1 MSPRIGSEAESGS
14 AATARKHTREEDRPT
29 PRLAVAPVN
38 GVQIGAPM
46 PVENIGALTAAE
58 LAELSPPEARGVTSG
73 AFSKRLGE
81 SQLDWSAL
89 RTPTP
94 LPPPPAAEPVI
105 VPSAVQPFYGKLPDR
120 SDRAELRIADL
131 SLDFANPFLGSS
143 LMPPAPSK
151 RPWLKPML
159 ITLGVVVL
167 IGAGYVGAVY
177 HVERHALSAVAN
189 WTGAERAS
197 AVSIQPQLQAATTE
211 ASPAS
216 AEIARAAAPVLAP
229 AVASRAHVH
238 EAAHT
243 TPQIVE
249 SAQNEASV
257 EQAGATATEPTTSA
271 TLATPVAEQIHT
283 ARGRRRAARVLAPAP
298 AVSAKVL
305 EEKPA
310 APSVTTATASPA
322 ATRAVAPAAS
332 LTARPVAATSQN
344 LQQDLSRT
352 QVQNGLESVRGQL
365 QSCAAG
371 AHGRTTANVTVSG
384 AGRVTYV
391 TIEGAFAG
399 TPQGSCMARALRG
412 AQFPQFATPQLRVRY
427 PFAL

>member
-1 MSPRIGSEAESGS
+1 
-14 AATARKHTREEDRPT
+14 
-29 PRLAVAPVN
+29 
-38 GVQIGAPM
+38 
-46 PVENIGALTAAE
+46 
-58 LAELSPPEARGVTSG
+58 
-73 AFSKRLGE
+73 
-81 SQLDWSAL
+81 
-89 RTPTP
+89 
-94 LPPPPAAEPVI
+94 
-105 VPSAVQPFYGKLPDR
+105 
-120 SDRAELRIADL
+120 
-131 SLDFANPFLGSS
+131 
-143 LMPPAPSK
+143 
-151 RPWLKPML
+151 ML
-159 ITLGVVVL
+159 ITLGGVVL

-177 HVERHALSAVAN
+177 HVERSALSAVAK

-197 AVSIQPQLQAATTE
+197 AVQIQPQLQAATTE
-211 ASPAS
+211 TSPAF
-216 AEIARAAAPVLAP
+216 ADTAQAVAPTVAAPAL
-229 AVASRAHVH
+229 VH

-243 TPQIVE
+243 TPQLVE
-249 SAQNEASV
+249 STATKASV
-257 EQAGATATEPTTSA
+257 EQAGATATDPTIST
-271 TLATPVAEQIHT
+271 TPATPAVEQART
-283 ARGRRRAARVLAPAP
+283 ARGRRRAARALAPAP

-310 APSVTTATASPA
+310 APSVTTPATSPA
-322 ATRAVAPAAS
+322 ATRAVAPATS
-332 LTARPVAATSQN
+332 VTARPVAATSQN

-352 QVQNGLESVRGQL
+352 QVQNGLESVRGEL